1 MGKLVVST
9 YVTLDGVMQPID
21 WTGRYSHEDHG
32 RHAREGLFASDAL
45 VMERETSEIFGPA

>member
-21 WTGRYSHEDHG
+21 WTGRYSHE
-32 RHAREGLFASDAL
+32 
-45 VMERETSEIFGPA
+45 ETSSRS